1 MSLAHYLAVV
11 RKNRLPFWQQSKL
24 LTVDSN
30 LQSLPTEQ
38 LWRLH
43 NELVRSLHTAKS
55 VKKRALWQ
63 DGRSS
68 LLDLKLELTRRIYKA
83 CTLCPHL
90 CQVDRL
96 NGKVGRCG
104 LAGSAWVFR
113 EGLLVSEEPF
123 VIPTHEIFLSGC
135 NMRCKF
141 CQAWEGVVQTQIG
154 IDFTTSRF
162 AQLVEIRKE
171 QGSVNIHFVGG
182 EPTVNLLSVFEG
194 LKVLEIALPLV
205 WNTNLFVTDEAM
217 KLLDGIV
224 DLFIADF
231 KFGNDDCAQRV
242 SGTRNY
248 VATVQRNLVKASQIA
263 SLIIRHLVMP
273 KHVECCLEPVARW
286 VAENLPN
293 VTFHLMLNYV
303 PEWKAW
309 NEPNLCR
316 RLTDIEKRRA
326 KEIVN
331 AVGLKKVLTS
341 E

>member
-1 MSLAHYLAVV
+1 MSLTHYIAVV
-11 RKNRLPFWQQSKL
+11 RKKRLPFWQQSKL
-24 LTVDSN
+24 LTIGND

-38 LWRLH
+38 LWQLH
-43 NELVRSLHTAKS
+43 DELVRLLHTNKS
-55 VKKRALWQ
+55 EEKQTPRQ
-63 DGRSS
+63 EGQSS
-68 LLDLKLELTRRIYKA
+68 LFDLKLELVRRIYRA
-83 CTLCPHL
+83 CTLCPCL

-96 NGKVGRCG
+96 SGEVGRCG
-104 LAGSAWVFR
+104 LAGNAWMFR

-141 CQAWEGVVQTQIG
+141 CQAWEGVVQTQVG
-154 IDFTTSRF
+154 IEFTTSRF
-162 AQLVEIRKE
+162 AQLVEIRKR
-171 QGSVNIHFVGG
+171 QGAVNVHFVGG
-182 EPTVNLLSVFEG
+182 EPTVNLLSILEG
-194 LKVLEIALPLV
+194 LRALEIDMPLV

-231 KFGNDDCAQRV
+231 KFSNDDCAKRV
-242 SGTRNY
+242 SGVKNY
-248 VATVQRNLVKASQIA
+248 VATVQRNLVKASQVS
-263 SLIIRHLVMP
+263 SLVVRHLVMP
-273 KHVECCLEPVARW
+273 EHIECCLEPVARW

-316 RLTDIEKRRA
+316 RLTDTEKRKAR
-326 KEIVN
+326 EIVN

-341 E
+341 